1 MGFRTRNLLLS
12 AGLLLSSPLFA
23 QSGSANN
30 NSDRNDMEA
39 LRRWLQDKRM
49 VSVKELGGD
58 LSLSCEVRTEFQDSS
73 EIYNG
78 EELRSDNNGK
88 PPRAW
93 DVEVNIMIDYRTDFT
108 WSNIKLE
115 FDNDMGTFG
124 GTDNKLK
131 LERAYIGGRLISSD
145 TLTLDA
151 ELGRRYLSV
160 YDSKLQYASRFDGLL
175 LRLSKAFEN
184 IGDFYFTPGVI
195 IVSDKFDHYAYV
207 AELGALQIANT
218 GLYLK
223 YSTVYWYKNISKLL
237 PNRYRYCVA
246 QLLPY
251 YQFYPEWFNKRLI
264 KVYAAGLCNMMAQR
278 LRLPQADPADP
289 AKVLLV
295 DGKPVWKYHSRQNLG
310 WYVGLAMG
318 TVKKAGDWALE
329 TTFQW
334 LQAQAV
340 PNWDAGGIGRGN
352 SNRAG
357 LFLLNEDKPVTVD
370 NLTNVKNAVGNGNF
384 YGFEADAL
392 YAFTNNLTME
402 QNIKLSWTLD
412 KDIGPNINYRQ
423 WEVEFIYAF

>member
-1 MGFRTRNLLLS
+1 MGFKTRNLLFS
-12 AGLLLSSPLFA
+12 AVLLLSSPLLA
-23 QSGSANN
+23 QSGAASN

-78 EELRSDNNGK
+78 KELRTNINGK

-108 WSNIKLE
+108 WANIKLE
-115 FDNDMGTFG
+115 FDNDMGIYNA
-124 GTDNKLK
+124 TDNKIK
-131 LERAYIGGRLISSD
+131 LERAYIGGRLVSSD

-160 YDSKLQYASRFDGLL
+160 YDSKLQYGARFDGLL
-175 LRLSKAFEN
+175 FRLSQAFEN
-184 IGDFYFTPGVI
+184 IGDFYFTPSFI
-195 IVSDKFDHYAYV
+195 IVSDKFDHYAYA

-218 GLYLK
+218 GFYLK
-223 YSTVYWYKNISKLL
+223 YSTIYWYKNTNRHF
-237 PNRYRYCVA
+237 PNRSRYCVA

-251 YQFYPEWFNKRLI
+251 YQFYPEWFDKRLI
-264 KVYAAGLCNMMAQR
+264 KIYAAGLYNIMAQH
-278 LRLPQADPADP
+278 LRLPMAEPGDPS
-289 AKVLLV
+289 KILLV
-295 DGKPVWKYHSRQNLG
+295 DGNPVWKQYSRQNWG
-310 WYVGLAMG
+310 WYAGIALG
-318 TVKKAGDWALE
+318 TVKKARDWAVE
-329 TTFQW
+329 ASFQW

-340 PNWDAGGIGRGN
+340 PEWDAGGVGRGN

-357 LFLLNEDKPVTVD
+357 LILVNTERPPTLD
-370 NLTNVKNAVGNGNF
+370 NLTTTQNAVGNGNF
-384 YGFEADAL
+384 YGFEVDAL

-402 QNIKLSWTLD
+402 QNVKVSWTLD
-412 KDIGPNINYRQ
+412 KNFGPNINYRQ
-423 WEVEFIYAF
+423 WEIEFIYAF